1 MGKLTSN
8 LQRQLSSI
16 SIILGDRVETQME
29 ELSER
34 QDSGIS
40 SLLLTRLSATDR
52 PAEPPS
58 DPLQE
63 WLWKNSI
70 KLTCRVP
77 PRCVVKGK
85 HEAVGPLDSFNT
97 HSPCASPLHLILK
110 RNSSCQGKPPPADNT
125 DKLDKPGVPAVSIG
139 QEDNLASHMTSKAA
153 SPVTPAKESSGN
165 LAAMQNCHK
174 EVELDVDNTANS
186 LQKGSAE
193 LSKET
198 QILSVNLQN
207 KAKSQDQPHEIQ
219 SWRSLE
225 TQSRN
230 ISQVSLLQAQHLVNA
245 SALSQCL
252 GIYPWAL
259 QRSGSSTQGITRK
272 GLLFSA
278 QRTSL
283 VKIAPRKELTK
294 GFSLASTRIDTSRVA
309 FMTDFGAD
317 GGRHHQAGQPA
328 FRSATRGATQHH
340 STE

>member
-16 SIILGDRVETQME
+16 SIILGDRVEEQME

-40 SLLLTRLSATDR
+40 SPLLTRLSATDR

-70 KLTCRVP
+70 KLTSRVP

-85 HEAVGPLDSFNT
+85 YEAGGPLDPFNT

-110 RNSSCQGKPPPADNT
+110 RNSSCQGNPPPADNT
-125 DKLDKPGVPAVSIG
+125 EQLDKPGVPAVSIG
-139 QEDNLASHMTSKAA
+139 QKDNLASQMTSKAA

-165 LAAMQNCHK
+165 LAAMQNCHT

-186 LQKGSAE
+186 QKGSTD

-198 QILSVNLQN
+198 QILSVNLQD
-207 KAKSQDQPHEIQ
+207 KAKSQDQPHETQ

-245 SALSQCL
+245 RA
-252 GIYPWAL
+252 
-259 QRSGSSTQGITRK
+259 
-272 GLLFSA
+272 
-278 QRTSL
+278 
-283 VKIAPRKELTK
+283 
-294 GFSLASTRIDTSRVA
+294 
-309 FMTDFGAD
+309 
-317 GGRHHQAGQPA
+317 
-328 FRSATRGATQHH
+328 
-340 STE
+340 